1 MRMGEFILLGC
12 LLLACVFSPAS
23 VALAADPTEQI
34 AFDAALRDFDIQLWA
49 KAEKSFADFIT
60 RHPQSTNVLEATQR
74 RDFARGE
81 VLLGNHDYAEAASTF
96 ANFQKSYPTVV
107 RSALA
112 GVREAFARLQAG
124 DPVGAERVLDNPT
137 SPFVRALAA
146 GGPPEI
152 LFRGLVT
159 KSQAWLAIGDSAKAI
174 ATLDSAKA
182 WSLLPANEFAR
193 LQALA
198 LAREK
203 AGDMAAAAAAQEAVE
218 VAARE
223 PSLAPQR
230 PASIAFVAELLSR
243 MGKLESA
250 AEWYQKNLT
259 VGAPPTYQRQAALE
273 LARQRLATNDLAGTR
288 QRLETFLST
297 ATMEP
302 ENQPLRLLLAQVL
315 FRQYEAIR
323 ERPNSADSIALL
335 NLAIAQYQQ
344 ILTNSPIPEIAGPA
358 LLGRGWCLWADG
370 TSRGVTNRFI
380 EAETNFV
387 AATQFLPQGL
397 EKSRAQLKAG
407 DCQLARGDAAKALAT
422 YRLVAEETSAL
433 PPDAA
438 NSSLIESAWR
448 QVGIAASQTKDRT
461 SAMLASEKLLA
472 LDPRSEAAAR
482 TTLLAGQLIS
492 RLGDADEA
500 RGILSR
506 FLSKSPDS
514 PFRPMVELAI
524 AGSDLRA
531 QQWTNAIREL
541 DLWIVNNPQHPDLPR
556 AVWDRAWAK
565 AQARML
571 TNAAAEFASLAAQFP
586 TAPSA
591 GLAQLWLADDYF
603 SRREYDRAGLTC
615 NLLLTNEVWRGKPE
629 WYRAKFLSAVSA
641 RKLEN
646 WRDAGVLLIELLN
659 DKETPASLLPATY
672 FALGEYHLSRP
683 VEPDKPPDSAI
694 DNAIDTFRKVTTY
707 TNSPLRASALGLL
720 ANCYLQKAAHA
731 TNFLRPALELYQ
743 QVVDLPAVDPSV
755 RGTAAFGFAQTSELW
770 AIRLAAA
777 GSVIEARD
785 TRNAA
790 ATQLL
795 DMLHGKWLRPGEA
808 LDLSLVEKSGRLAGE
823 LLEEMGQW
831 DSAAS
836 LYRWLAGELPVQKS
850 AWESKAAVA
859 ARHPGG

>member
-1 MRMGEFILLGC
+1 
-12 LLLACVFSPAS
+12 
-23 VALAADPTEQI
+23 
-34 AFDAALRDFDIQLWA
+34 
-49 KAEKSFADFIT
+49 
-60 RHPQSTNVLEATQR
+60 
-74 RDFARGE
+74 
-81 VLLGNHDYAEAASTF
+81 
-96 ANFQKSYPTVV
+96 
-107 RSALA
+107 
-112 GVREAFARLQAG
+112 
-124 DPVGAERVLDNPT
+124 
-137 SPFVRALAA
+137 
-146 GGPPEI
+146 
-152 LFRGLVT
+152 
-159 KSQAWLAIGDSAKAI
+159 
-174 ATLDSAKA
+174 
-182 WSLLPANEFAR
+182 
-193 LQALA
+193 
-198 LAREK
+198 
-203 AGDMAAAAAAQEAVE
+203 
-218 VAARE
+218 
-223 PSLAPQR
+223 
-230 PASIAFVAELLSR
+230 
-243 MGKLESA
+243 
-250 AEWYQKNLT
+250 
-259 VGAPPTYQRQAALE
+259 
-273 LARQRLATNDLAGTR
+273 
-288 QRLETFLST
+288 
-297 ATMEP
+297 
-302 ENQPLRLLLAQVL
+302 
-315 FRQYEAIR
+315 
-323 ERPNSADSIALL
+323 
-335 NLAIAQYQQ
+335 
-344 ILTNSPIPEIAGPA
+344 
-358 LLGRGWCLWADG
+358 
-370 TSRGVTNRFI
+370 
-380 EAETNFV
+380 
-387 AATQFLPQGL
+387 
-397 EKSRAQLKAG
+397 
-407 DCQLARGDAAKALAT
+407 
-422 YRLVAEETSAL
+422 
-433 PPDAA
+433 
-438 NSSLIESAWR
+438 
-448 QVGIAASQTKDRT
+448 
-461 SAMLASEKLLA
+461 
-472 LDPRSEAAAR
+472 
-482 TTLLAGQLIS
+482 
-492 RLGDADEA
+492 
-500 RGILSR
+500 
-506 FLSKSPDS
+506 
-514 PFRPMVELAI
+514 MVELAI

-707 TNSPLRASALGLL
+707 TNSPLRPSALGLL

-777 GSVIEARD
+777 GSLIEARD